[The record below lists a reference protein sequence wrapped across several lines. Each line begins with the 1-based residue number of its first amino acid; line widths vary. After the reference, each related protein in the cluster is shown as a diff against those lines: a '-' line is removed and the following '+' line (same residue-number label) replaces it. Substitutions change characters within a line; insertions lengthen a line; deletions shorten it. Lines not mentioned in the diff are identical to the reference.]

1 MAVIY
6 EFKLPDIGEGLHEAE
21 IIRWLVRE
29 GDVVNA
35 DQPIAEIQTDKAMVE
50 MTTPVA
56 GKVMSLA
63 GPEGATVNVGEPLI
77 VLDTEAAGEPRGN
90 QSEQSTGLK
99 ETSATVQADRGT
111 RPARK
116 RVIAAPSV
124 RKRAREMGVPIE
136 EVEGTGEGGRVTL
149 ADLERYVRER
159 EAAVTVAE
167 TVQSGIGKVEEA
179 SFARSSHAVS
189 DRISKALFAPPSTGP
204 SPLTEEEERIPLR
217 GLRKK
222 IAEKMVKSV
231 YTAPHVTGMDEID
244 VTKLVEIRKSLAAQL
259 AEERIKLTY
268 LPFVI
273 KAVTRAL
280 KQYPMFN
287 ATLDEETN
295 EIVLKKRYHIG
306 IATATKAGLLVPVI
320 RDADQKSIRELAIE
334 IAELSEKAHRQA
346 LRLEELQG
354 STFTITSTG
363 AGGGWFAT
371 PVINY
376 PEVAIFG
383 AHAIKRRPVVID
395 DEIVIRDIMGMSLTF
410 DHRVI
415 DGEPAGRFMRT
426 VAHYLENP
434 ELLLLDVR

>member
-1 MAVIY
+1 MIY

-21 IIRWLVRE
+21 IIRWLIRE
-29 GDVVNA
+29 GDVVKA

-56 GKVMSLA
+56 GKVVVLA
-63 GPEGATVNVGEPLI
+63 GPEGATVKVGEPLI
-77 VLDTEAAGEPRGN
+77 VVETEAAVTAEAASADGSAREPVPALRGEF
-90 QSEQSTGLK
+90 L
-99 ETSATVQADRGT
+99 

-116 RVIAAPSV
+116 RAIAAPSV
-124 RKRAREMGVPIE
+124 RKRAREMGVPID

-159 EAAVTVAE
+159 EAAAAVAE
-167 TVQSGIGKVEEA
+167 VARREA
-179 SFARSSHAVS
+179 NEAGVLPTGSASAAGGRQESIAAWTSIASLDAV
-189 DRISKALFAPPSTGP
+189 F
-204 SPLTEEEERIPLR
+204 EEEERIPLR

-222 IAEKMVKSV
+222 IAEKMVKSM
-231 YTAPHVTGMDEID
+231 YTAPHVTGMDEVD
-244 VTKLVEIRKSLAAQL
+244 VTKLVEIRKHLASQL

-287 ATLDEETN
+287 ASLDEETN

-306 IATATKAGLLVPVI
+306 IATATKAGLVVPVI

-371 PVINY
+371 PIINY
-376 PEVAIFG
+376 PEVAILG
-383 AHAIKRRPVVID
+383 VHAIKRRPVVVD
-395 DEIVIRDIMGMSLTF
+395 DEIVIRDMMGMSLTF

-434 ELLLLDVR
+434 EVLLLDVR

>member
-1 MAVIY
+1 MIY

-21 IIRWLVRE
+21 IIRWLIRE
-29 GDVVNA
+29 GDVVKA

-56 GKVMSLA
+56 GKVVALA
-63 GPEGATVNVGEPLI
+63 GPEGATVKVGEPLI
-77 VLDTEAAGEPRGN
+77 VVETEASVAGEAAPIEDSVREPVPVLHG
-90 QSEQSTGLK
+90 
-99 ETSATVQADRGT
+99 ETP

-116 RVIAAPSV
+116 RAIAAPSV
-124 RKRAREMGVPIE
+124 RKRARELGVPID

-159 EAAVTVAE
+159 EAAVAVAE
-167 TVQSGIGKVEEA
+167 LRERSGAAVLPVGGTAIEQKADKAAWTSIA
-179 SFARSSHAVS
+179 S
-189 DRISKALFAPPSTGP
+189 
-204 SPLTEEEERIPLR
+204 TELVVPEEERIPLR

-222 IAEKMVKSV
+222 IAEKMVKSA
-231 YTAPHVTGMDEID
+231 YTAPHVTGMDEVD
-244 VTKLVEIRKSLAAQL
+244 VTKLVEIRKNLASEL
-259 AEERIKLTY
+259 AKEQIKLTY
-268 LPFVI
+268 LPFII

-287 ATLDEETN
+287 ASLDEETN

-306 IATATKAGLLVPVI
+306 IATATKAGLVVPVI
-320 RDADQKSIRELAIE
+320 RDADQKSIRELAVE

-346 LRLEELQG
+346 LRLDELQG

-371 PVINY
+371 PIINY

-383 AHAIKRRPVVID
+383 AHAIKRRPVVVG
-395 DEIVIRDIMGMSLTF
+395 DEIVIRDMMGMSLTF

-426 VAHYLENP
+426 VAYYLEHP
-434 ELLLLDVR
+434 EVLLLDAR

>member
-1 MAVIY
+1 MIY

-21 IIRWLVRE
+21 IIRWLIRE
-29 GDVVNA
+29 GDVVKA

-56 GKVMSLA
+56 GKVVALA
-63 GPEGATVNVGEPLI
+63 GPEGATVKVGEPLI
-77 VLDTEAAGEPRGN
+77 VVETEASVAGEAAPIEDSVREPVTVLHG
-90 QSEQSTGLK
+90 
-99 ETSATVQADRGT
+99 ETP

-116 RVIAAPSV
+116 RAIAAPSV
-124 RKRAREMGVPIE
+124 RKRARELGVPID

-159 EAAVTVAE
+159 EAAVAVAE
-167 TVQSGIGKVEEA
+167 LRERSGAAVLPVGGTAIEQKADKAAWTSIA
-179 SFARSSHAVS
+179 S
-189 DRISKALFAPPSTGP
+189 
-204 SPLTEEEERIPLR
+204 TELVVPEEERIPLR

-222 IAEKMVKSV
+222 IAEKMVKSA
-231 YTAPHVTGMDEID
+231 YTAPHVTGMDEVD
-244 VTKLVEIRKSLAAQL
+244 VTKLVEIRKNLASEL
-259 AEERIKLTY
+259 AKEQIKLTY
-268 LPFVI
+268 LPFII

-287 ATLDEETN
+287 ASLDEETN

-306 IATATKAGLLVPVI
+306 IATATKAGLVVPVI
-320 RDADQKSIRELAIE
+320 RDADQKSIRELAVE

-346 LRLEELQG
+346 LRLDELQG

-371 PVINY
+371 PIINY

-383 AHAIKRRPVVID
+383 AHAIKRRPVVVG
-395 DEIVIRDIMGMSLTF
+395 DEIVIRDMMGMSLTF

-434 ELLLLDVR
+434 EVLLLDVR

>member
-1 MAVIY
+1 MIY

-21 IIRWLVRE
+21 IIRWLIRE
-29 GDVVNA
+29 GDVVKA

-56 GKVMSLA
+56 GKVVALA
-63 GPEGATVNVGEPLI
+63 GPEGATVKVGEPLI
-77 VLDTEAAGEPRGN
+77 VVETEAAVAAEAAPTDHLAQEPA
-90 QSEQSTGLK
+90 
-99 ETSATVQADRGT
+99 SAVHIEAPRPTV
-111 RPARK
+111 ARK
-116 RVIAAPSV
+116 RAIAAPSV
-124 RKRAREMGVPIE
+124 RKRARELGVPID

-159 EAAVTVAE
+159 EAAVAVAE
-167 TVQSGIGKVEEA
+167 LRERSGAAVLPVGGTAIEQKADKAAWTSIA
-179 SFARSSHAVS
+179 S
-189 DRISKALFAPPSTGP
+189 
-204 SPLTEEEERIPLR
+204 TELVVPEEERIPLR

-222 IAEKMVKSV
+222 IAEKMVKSA
-231 YTAPHVTGMDEID
+231 YTAPHVTGMDEVD
-244 VTKLVEIRKSLAAQL
+244 VTKLVEIRKNLASEL
-259 AEERIKLTY
+259 AKEQIKLTY
-268 LPFVI
+268 LPFII

-287 ATLDEETN
+287 ASLDEETN

-306 IATATKAGLLVPVI
+306 IATATKAGLVVPVI
-320 RDADQKSIRELAIE
+320 RDADQKSIRELAVE

-346 LRLEELQG
+346 LRLDELQG

-371 PVINY
+371 PIINY

-383 AHAIKRRPVVID
+383 AHAIKRRPVVVG
-395 DEIVIRDIMGMSLTF
+395 DEIVIRDMMGMSLTF

-434 ELLLLDVR
+434 EVLLLDVR

>member
-1 MAVIY
+1 MIY

-29 GDVVNA
+29 GDVVKA

-56 GKVMSLA
+56 GKVVALA
-63 GPEGATVNVGEPLI
+63 GPEGATVKVGEPLI
-77 VLDTEAAGEPRGN
+77 VVETEAAVAGEAAPIEDSVREPVPVLHG
-90 QSEQSTGLK
+90 
-99 ETSATVQADRGT
+99 ETP

-116 RVIAAPSV
+116 RAIAAPSV
-124 RKRAREMGVPIE
+124 RKRARELGVPID

-159 EAAVTVAE
+159 EAAVAVAE
-167 TVQSGIGKVEEA
+167 LRERSGAAVLPVGGTAIEQKADKAAWTSIA
-179 SFARSSHAVS
+179 S
-189 DRISKALFAPPSTGP
+189 
-204 SPLTEEEERIPLR
+204 TELVVPEEERIPLR

-222 IAEKMVKSV
+222 IAEKMVKSA
-231 YTAPHVTGMDEID
+231 YTAPHVTGMDEVD
-244 VTKLVEIRKSLAAQL
+244 VTKLVEIRKNLASEL
-259 AEERIKLTY
+259 AKEQIKLTY
-268 LPFVI
+268 LPFII

-287 ATLDEETN
+287 ASLDEETN

-306 IATATKAGLLVPVI
+306 IATATKAGLVVPVI
-320 RDADQKSIRELAIE
+320 RDADQKSIRELAVE

-346 LRLEELQG
+346 LRLDELQG

-371 PVINY
+371 PIINY

-383 AHAIKRRPVVID
+383 AHAIKRRPVVVG
-395 DEIVIRDIMGMSLTF
+395 DEIVIRDMMGMSLTF

-434 ELLLLDVR
+434 EVLLLDVR

>member
-1 MAVIY
+1 MIY

-21 IIRWLVRE
+21 IIRWLIRE
-29 GDVVNA
+29 GDVVKA

-56 GKVMSLA
+56 GKVVALA
-63 GPEGATVNVGEPLI
+63 GPEGATVKVGEPLI
-77 VLDTEAAGEPRGN
+77 VVETEA
-90 QSEQSTGLK
+90 
-99 ETSATVQADRGT
+99 SATGEAAPAEDSHREAASVAQEGAP

-116 RVIAAPSV
+116 RAIAAPSV
-124 RKRAREMGVPIE
+124 RKRAREMGVPID

-159 EAAVTVAE
+159 EAAAAVAE
-167 TVQSGIGKVEEA
+167 AVPSEGSEAAILPSGSVATE
-179 SFARSSHAVS
+179 R
-189 DRISKALFAPPSTGP
+189 KADKAAWTSIAGMERVLP
-204 SPLTEEEERIPLR
+204 EEERIPLR

-222 IAEKMVKSV
+222 IAEKMVKSA
-231 YTAPHVTGMDEID
+231 YTAPHVTGMDEVD
-244 VTKLVEIRKSLAAQL
+244 VTKLVEIRKHLASQL

-287 ATLDEETN
+287 ASLDEETN

-306 IATATKAGLLVPVI
+306 IATATKAGLVVPVI

-371 PVINY
+371 PIINY

-383 AHAIKRRPVVID
+383 AHAIKRKPVVID
-395 DEIVIRDIMGMSLTF
+395 DEIAIRDMMGISLTF
-410 DHRVI
+410 DHRII

-434 ELLLLDVR
+434 EVLLLDVR

>member
-1 MAVIY
+1 MIY

-21 IIRWLVRE
+21 IIRWLIRE
-29 GDVVNA
+29 GDVVKA

-56 GKVMSLA
+56 GKVVALA
-63 GPEGATVNVGEPLI
+63 GPEGATVKVGEPLI
-77 VLDTEAAGEPRGN
+77 VVETEASVAGEAAPIEDSVREPVPVLHG
-90 QSEQSTGLK
+90 
-99 ETSATVQADRGT
+99 ETP

-116 RVIAAPSV
+116 RAIAAPSV
-124 RKRAREMGVPIE
+124 RKRARELGVPID

-159 EAAVTVAE
+159 EAAVAVAE
-167 TVQSGIGKVEEA
+167 LRERSGAAVLPVGGTAIEQKADKAAWTSIA
-179 SFARSSHAVS
+179 SMERV
-189 DRISKALFAPPSTGP
+189 LP
-204 SPLTEEEERIPLR
+204 EEERIPLR

-222 IAEKMVKSV
+222 IAEKMVKSA
-231 YTAPHVTGMDEID
+231 YTAPHVTGMDEVD
-244 VTKLVEIRKSLAAQL
+244 VTKLVEIRKNLASEL
-259 AEERIKLTY
+259 AKEQIKLTY
-268 LPFVI
+268 LPFII

-287 ATLDEETN
+287 ASLDEETN

-306 IATATKAGLLVPVI
+306 IATATKAGLVVPVI
-320 RDADQKSIRELAIE
+320 RDADQKSIRELAVE

-346 LRLEELQG
+346 LRLDELQG

-371 PVINY
+371 PIINY

-383 AHAIKRRPVVID
+383 AHAIKRRPVVVG
-395 DEIVIRDIMGMSLTF
+395 DEIVIRDMMGMSLTF

-426 VAHYLENP
+426 VAYYLEHP
-434 ELLLLDVR
+434 EVLLLDAR

>member
-1 MAVIY
+1 MIY

-21 IIRWLVRE
+21 IIRWLIRE
-29 GDVVNA
+29 GDVVKA

-56 GKVMSLA
+56 GKVVALA
-63 GPEGATVNVGEPLI
+63 GPEGATVKVGEPLI
-77 VLDTEAAGEPRGN
+77 VVETEAAVAGEAASTDNSVREPAPVACGEAPRP
-90 QSEQSTGLK
+90 
-99 ETSATVQADRGT
+99 AA
-111 RPARK
+111 ARK
-116 RVIAAPSV
+116 RAIAAPSV
-124 RKRAREMGVPIE
+124 RKRARELGVPID

-159 EAAVTVAE
+159 EAAAAVA
-167 TVQSGIGKVEEA
+167 
-179 SFARSSHAVS
+179 ARSEAKGDV
-189 DRISKALFAPPSTGP
+189 LSTG
-204 SPLTEEEERIPLR
+204 SAAGGRQASIAAWTSIASLDAVFEEEERIPLR

-222 IAEKMVKSV
+222 IAEKMVKSA
-231 YTAPHVTGMDEID
+231 YTAPHVTGMDEVD
-244 VTKLVEIRKSLAAQL
+244 VTKLVEIRKSLANEL
-259 AEERIKLTY
+259 AKEQIKLTY

-280 KQYPMFN
+280 KEYPMFN
-287 ATLDEETN
+287 ASLDEETN

-306 IATATKAGLLVPVI
+306 IATATKAGLVVPVI

-371 PVINY
+371 PIINY
-376 PEVAIFG
+376 PEVAILG
-383 AHAIKRRPVVID
+383 VHAIKRRPVVVE
-395 DEIVIRDIMGMSLTF
+395 DEIVIRDMMGMSLTF

-434 ELLLLDVR
+434 EVLLLDVR

>member
-1 MAVIY
+1 MIY

-21 IIRWLVRE
+21 IIRWLIRE
-29 GDVVNA
+29 GDVVKA

-56 GKVMSLA
+56 GKVVALA
-63 GPEGATVNVGEPLI
+63 GPEGATVKVGEPLI
-77 VLDTEAAGEPRGN
+77 VVETEAAVAAEAAPTDHLAQEPA
-90 QSEQSTGLK
+90 
-99 ETSATVQADRGT
+99 SAVHIEAPRPTVG
-111 RPARK
+111 RK
-116 RVIAAPSV
+116 RAIAAPSV
-124 RKRAREMGVPIE
+124 RKRARELGVPID

-159 EAAVTVAE
+159 EAAASVAE
-167 TVQSGIGKVEEA
+167 AARREA
-179 SFARSSHAVS
+179 NEAGVLPTGSASAAGGRQESIASWTSIASLDAV
-189 DRISKALFAPPSTGP
+189 F
-204 SPLTEEEERIPLR
+204 EEEERIPLR

-222 IAEKMVKSV
+222 IAEKMVKSM
-231 YTAPHVTGMDEID
+231 YTAPHVTGMDEVD
-244 VTKLVEIRKSLAAQL
+244 VTKLVEIRKHLANQL

-268 LPFVI
+268 LPFII

-287 ATLDEETN
+287 ASLDEETN

-306 IATATKAGLLVPVI
+306 IATATKAGLVVPVI

-346 LRLEELQG
+346 LRLDELQG

-371 PVINY
+371 PIINY

-383 AHAIKRRPVVID
+383 AHAIKRRPVVVG
-395 DEIVIRDIMGMSLTF
+395 DEIVIRDMMGMSLTF

-434 ELLLLDVR
+434 EVLLLDVR

>member
-1 MAVIY
+1 MIY

-56 GKVMSLA
+56 GKVVALA
-63 GPEGATVNVGEPLI
+63 GPEGATVKVGEPLI
-77 VLDTEAAGEPRGN
+77 VVETEAAVAGEAAPTEDSVREPVPAACG
-90 QSEQSTGLK
+90 E
-99 ETSATVQADRGT
+99 AP

-116 RVIAAPSV
+116 RAIAAPSV
-124 RKRAREMGVPIE
+124 RKRAREMGVPID

-159 EAAVTVAE
+159 EAAATVAARD
-167 TVQSGIGKVEEA
+167 EA
-179 SFARSSHAVS
+179 KKDALPTGGAAGGRQASIATWTSIAGL
-189 DRISKALFAPPSTGP
+189 DALF
-204 SPLTEEEERIPLR
+204 EEEERIPLR

-231 YTAPHVTGMDEID
+231 YTASHATGMDEID
-244 VTKLVEIRKSLAAQL
+244 VTKLVEIRKSLASEL
-259 AEERIKLTY
+259 AKEQIKLTY
-268 LPFVI
+268 LPFII

-280 KQYPMFN
+280 KEYPMFN
-287 ATLDEETN
+287 ASLDEETN

-320 RDADQKSIRELAIE
+320 RDADQKSIRELAVE

-371 PVINY
+371 PIINY

-383 AHAIKRRPVVID
+383 AHAIKRKPVVID
-395 DEIVIRDIMGMSLTF
+395 DEIVIRDMMGISLTF

-426 VAHYLENP
+426 VAHYLSHP
-434 ELLLLDVR
+434 EVLLLDVR

>member
-1 MAVIY
+1 MIY

-21 IIRWLVRE
+21 IIRWLIRE
-29 GDVVNA
+29 GDVVKA

-56 GKVMSLA
+56 GKVVALA
-63 GPEGATVNVGEPLI
+63 GPEGATVKVGEPLI
-77 VLDTEAAGEPRGN
+77 VVETEAAVAAEAAPTDHLAQEPA
-90 QSEQSTGLK
+90 
-99 ETSATVQADRGT
+99 SAVHIEAPRPTVV
-111 RPARK
+111 RK
-116 RVIAAPSV
+116 RAIAAPSV
-124 RKRAREMGVPIE
+124 RKRARELGVPID

-149 ADLERYVRER
+149 ADLERYVREHEAAASVAEAARR
-159 EAAVTVAE
+159 EANEAGVLPTGSASAAGGRQESIASWTSIASLDAV
-167 TVQSGIGKVEEA
+167 
-179 SFARSSHAVS
+179 F
-189 DRISKALFAPPSTGP
+189 
-204 SPLTEEEERIPLR
+204 EEEERIPLR

-222 IAEKMVKSV
+222 IAEKMVKSA
-231 YTAPHVTGMDEID
+231 YTAPHVTGMDEVD
-244 VTKLVEIRKSLAAQL
+244 VTKLVEIRKNLASEL
-259 AEERIKLTY
+259 AKEQIKLTY
-268 LPFVI
+268 LPFII

-287 ATLDEETN
+287 ASLDEETN

-306 IATATKAGLLVPVI
+306 IATATKAGLVVPVI
-320 RDADQKSIRELAIE
+320 RDADQKSIRELAVE

-346 LRLEELQG
+346 LRLDELQG

-371 PVINY
+371 PIINY

-383 AHAIKRRPVVID
+383 AHAIKRRPVVVG
-395 DEIVIRDIMGMSLTF
+395 DEIVIRDMMGMSLTF

-426 VAHYLENP
+426 VAYYLEHP
-434 ELLLLDVR
+434 EVLLLDAR

>member
-1 MAVIY
+1 MIY

-56 GKVMSLA
+56 GKVVALA
-63 GPEGATVNVGEPLI
+63 GPEGATVKVGEPLI
-77 VLDTEAAGEPRGN
+77 VVEIEAAVAGEAAPTEDSVREPVPAARG
-90 QSEQSTGLK
+90 E
-99 ETSATVQADRGT
+99 AP

-116 RVIAAPSV
+116 RAIAAPSV
-124 RKRAREMGVPIE
+124 RKRARELGVPIN

-159 EAAVTVAE
+159 EAAATVAARD
-167 TVQSGIGKVEEA
+167 EA
-179 SFARSSHAVS
+179 KKDTLLTGGAAEGQQASIATWTSIAGL
-189 DRISKALFAPPSTGP
+189 DTLF
-204 SPLTEEEERIPLR
+204 EEEERVPLR

-231 YTAPHVTGMDEID
+231 YTAPHATGMDEID
-244 VTKLVEIRKSLAAQL
+244 VTKLVEIRKSLASEL
-259 AEERIKLTY
+259 AKEQIKLTY
-268 LPFVI
+268 LPFII

-280 KQYPMFN
+280 KEYPMFN
-287 ATLDEETN
+287 AVLDEETN

-320 RDADQKSIRELAIE
+320 RDADQKSIRELAVE

-371 PVINY
+371 PIINY

-383 AHAIKRRPVVID
+383 AHAIKRKPVVID
-395 DEIVIRDIMGMSLTF
+395 DEIVIRDMMGISLTF

-426 VAHYLENP
+426 VAHYLSHP
-434 ELLLLDVR
+434 EVLLLDVR

>member
-1 MAVIY
+1 MIY

-21 IIRWLVRE
+21 IIRWLIRE
-29 GDVVNA
+29 GDVVKA

-56 GKVMSLA
+56 GKVVALA
-63 GPEGATVNVGEPLI
+63 GPEGATVKVGEPLI
-77 VLDTEAAGEPRGN
+77 VVETEASVVGEAAPIEDSVREPVPVLHG
-90 QSEQSTGLK
+90 
-99 ETSATVQADRGT
+99 ETP

-116 RVIAAPSV
+116 RAIAAPSV
-124 RKRAREMGVPIE
+124 RKRARELGVPID

-159 EAAVTVAE
+159 EAAVAVAE
-167 TVQSGIGKVEEA
+167 QRERSGAAVLPVGGTAIEQKADKAAWTSIA
-179 SFARSSHAVS
+179 S
-189 DRISKALFAPPSTGP
+189 
-204 SPLTEEEERIPLR
+204 TELVVPEEERIPLR

-222 IAEKMVKSV
+222 IAEKMVKSA
-231 YTAPHVTGMDEID
+231 YTAPHVTGMDEVD
-244 VTKLVEIRKSLAAQL
+244 VTKLVEIRKNLASEL
-259 AEERIKLTY
+259 AKEQIKLTY
-268 LPFVI
+268 LPFII

-287 ATLDEETN
+287 ASLDEETN

-306 IATATKAGLLVPVI
+306 IATATKAGLVVPVI
-320 RDADQKSIRELAIE
+320 RDADQKSIRELAVE

-346 LRLEELQG
+346 LRLDELQG

-371 PVINY
+371 PIINY

-383 AHAIKRRPVVID
+383 AHAIKRRPVVVG
-395 DEIVIRDIMGMSLTF
+395 DEIVIRDMMGMSLTF

-426 VAHYLENP
+426 VAYYLENP
-434 ELLLLDVR
+434 EVLLLDVR

>member
-1 MAVIY
+1 MIY

-29 GDVVNA
+29 GDMVKA

-56 GKVMSLA
+56 GKVVALA
-63 GPEGATVNVGEPLI
+63 GPEGATVKVGEPLI
-77 VLDTEAAGEPRGN
+77 VVETEAAVAGEAAPIEDSVREPVPVLHG
-90 QSEQSTGLK
+90 
-99 ETSATVQADRGT
+99 ETP

-116 RVIAAPSV
+116 RAIAAPSV
-124 RKRAREMGVPIE
+124 RKRARELGVPID

-159 EAAVTVAE
+159 EAAVAVAE
-167 TVQSGIGKVEEA
+167 LRERSGAAVLPVGGTAIEQKADKAAWTSIA
-179 SFARSSHAVS
+179 S
-189 DRISKALFAPPSTGP
+189 
-204 SPLTEEEERIPLR
+204 TELVVPEEERIPLR

-222 IAEKMVKSV
+222 IAEKMVKSA
-231 YTAPHVTGMDEID
+231 YTAPHVTGMDEVD
-244 VTKLVEIRKSLAAQL
+244 VTKLVEIRKNLASEL
-259 AEERIKLTY
+259 AKEQIKLTY
-268 LPFVI
+268 LPFII

-287 ATLDEETN
+287 AVLDEETN

-306 IATATKAGLLVPVI
+306 IATATKAGLVVPVI
-320 RDADQKSIRELAIE
+320 RDADQKSIRELTVE

-346 LRLEELQG
+346 LRLDELQG

-371 PVINY
+371 PIINY

-383 AHAIKRRPVVID
+383 AHAIKRRPVVVG
-395 DEIVIRDIMGMSLTF
+395 DEIVIRDMMGMSLTF

-434 ELLLLDVR
+434 EVLLLDVR

>member
-1 MAVIY
+1 MIY

-21 IIRWLVRE
+21 IIRWLIRE
-29 GDVVNA
+29 GDVVKA

-56 GKVMSLA
+56 GKVVALA
-63 GPEGATVNVGEPLI
+63 GSEGATVKVGEPLI
-77 VLDTEAAGEPRGN
+77 VVETEASAAGEAAPAEDSHREAVSVAQEG
-90 QSEQSTGLK
+90 
-99 ETSATVQADRGT
+99 AP

-116 RVIAAPSV
+116 RAIAAPSV
-124 RKRAREMGVPIE
+124 RKRAREMGVPID

-159 EAAVTVAE
+159 EAAAAVAE
-167 TVQSGIGKVEEA
+167 AVPSEGSEAAILPSGSVATERKADTAAWTSIA
-179 SFARSSHAVS
+179 SMERVV
-189 DRISKALFAPPSTGP
+189 P
-204 SPLTEEEERIPLR
+204 EEERIPLR

-222 IAEKMVKSV
+222 IAEKMVKSA
-231 YTAPHVTGMDEID
+231 YTAPHVTGMDEVD
-244 VTKLVEIRKSLAAQL
+244 VTKLVEIRKHLASQL

-287 ATLDEETN
+287 ASLDEETN

-306 IATATKAGLLVPVI
+306 IATATKAGLVVPVI

-371 PVINY
+371 PIINY

-383 AHAIKRRPVVID
+383 AHAIKRKPVVID
-395 DEIVIRDIMGMSLTF
+395 DEIAIRDMMGISLTF

-426 VAHYLENP
+426 VAHNLENP
-434 ELLLLDVR
+434 EVLLLDVR